1 MVERLADW
9 SGSSVPLAISWLI
22 GCNGVGPV
30 VYPRYPA
37 GIPSAARG
45 LDMLMTAPVQV
56 GGCVVGLI
64 CIRPDD
70 QGRMMDQGK
79 PHPSVVVATQLWRHL

>member
-1 MVERLADW
+1 
-9 SGSSVPLAISWLI
+9 
-22 GCNGVGPV
+22 
-30 VYPRYPA
+30 
-37 GIPSAARG
+37 
-45 LDMLMTAPVQV
+45 MLMTAPVQV

-79 PHPSVVVATQLWRHL
+79 PHPSVVVDPVVAPSLNVSAPATDDL